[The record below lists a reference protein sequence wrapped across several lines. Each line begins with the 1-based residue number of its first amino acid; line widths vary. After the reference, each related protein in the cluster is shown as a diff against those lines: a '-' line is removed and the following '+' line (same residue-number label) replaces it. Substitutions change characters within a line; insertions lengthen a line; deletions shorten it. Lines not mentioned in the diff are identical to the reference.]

1 MINIY
6 HNLRMTELQTRF
18 PITFAKCDAH
28 IKKYRKIEP
37 NIITNKG
44 ITYDKSVIPILT
56 DDEIEYFID
65 LQIKYPEI
73 INKCFINL
81 IELLEQQE
89 NQQTKI
95 ITRKNKRLIAQNN
108 PMTQIY
114 DLLVNTNEQT
124 NLEMIDKWV
133 LFIKSQKE
141 FRKFF

>member
-1 MINIY
+1 
-6 HNLRMTELQTRF
+6 MTELQTRF

-81 IELLEQQE
+81 IELLEQHEKQ
-89 NQQTKI
+89 NQI
-95 ITRKNKRLIAQNN
+95 ITRKNKKLITQNK
-108 PMTQIY
+108 PMKQIY
-114 DLLVNTNEQT
+114 DLLVNTNENKY

-133 LFIKSQKE
+133 LFIKSQNE
-141 FRKFF
+141 FSKFF